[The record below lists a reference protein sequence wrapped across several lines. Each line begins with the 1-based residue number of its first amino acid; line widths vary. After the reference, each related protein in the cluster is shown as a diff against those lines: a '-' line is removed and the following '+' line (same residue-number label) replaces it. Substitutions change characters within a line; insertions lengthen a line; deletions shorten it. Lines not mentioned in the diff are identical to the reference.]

1 MAVAV
6 VQGRTRSLVRR
17 FERKEIT
24 PTKEDQDNATPTTTF
39 EKREI
44 FLKEDQTNAS
54 PITTTSTS
62 EEGEIIPF
70 SEDKNNMPTVPNTTS
85 ETDKHINFMV
95 KF

>member
-6 VQGRTRSLVRR
+6 LQGRTRSLVER

-24 PTKEDQDNATPTTTF
+24 PTKEDQDNATPTTTL
-39 EKREI
+39 ENRENI
-44 FLKEDQTNAS
+44 LKEDETNAS

-70 SEDKNNMPTVPNTTS
+70 SKDKNNMPTVPNTTS
-85 ETDKHINFMV
+85 EIDKPTNFLV